1 MSNFADLLI
10 RWQQQHGRH
19 NLPWQG
25 TQNPYLIW
33 VAEIM
38 LQQTQVKTVI
48 PFYQRFIETFPTIAA
63 LAKADLDDVLAL
75 WSGLGYYARGRNLH
89 KAACVIVDQ
98 YQGKFPTHSSE
109 IQKLPGIGRTTA
121 AAIAAFC
128 YGEPCTILDG
138 NVKRVLARYFGING
152 YSGLG
157 ATQQQLWEIA
167 EAVLPQSNAQK
178 SMPIYTQAL
187 MDLGAMICT
196 RTSPHCTACPLQSH
210 CVALLENRVSS
221 LPTPKPSKVL
231 PSKEAVFLLL
241 QHHDK
246 LLLEK
251 RVNQGIWKE
260 LWCLPETTKNFHYQ
274 SYCTQTLGIDVV
286 CVDSLLPPIDHTFTH
301 FKLRM
306 YTQRLQVKSIVQQPQ
321 CNLTRWVTIDE
332 AFQLAIPTAIKKI
345 LSKYRATSIPIFL

>member
-10 RWQQQHGRH
+10 RWQQQYGRH

-48 PFYQRFIETFPTIAA
+48 PFYQRFIETFPTIAV

-75 WSGLGYYARGRNLH
+75 WSGLGYYTRGRNLH

-128 YGEPCTILDG
+128 YGEACTILDG
-138 NVKRVLARYFGING
+138 NVKRVLARYFGIDG
-152 YSGLG
+152 YSGLA
-157 ATQQQLWEIA
+157 ATQQQLWGIA

-178 SMPIYTQAL
+178 NMPIYTQAL

-196 RTSPHCTACPLQSH
+196 RTFPRCTACPLQSH
-210 CVALLENRVSS
+210 CVALLENRVAS

-241 QHHDK
+241 QHHNK

-260 LWCLPETTKNFHYQ
+260 LWCLPETTKNYHYQ
-274 SYCTQTLGIDVV
+274 SYCTQMLGIDAV

-301 FKLRM
+301 FKLKM

-321 CNLTRWVTIDE
+321 CNPIRWVTTDE
-332 AFQLAIPTAIKKI
+332 AFRLAIPTAIKKI
-345 LSKYRATSIPIFL
+345 LSKYRAESLPITL

>member
-1 MSNFADLLI
+1 MPNFANLLI

-19 NLPWQG
+19 DLPWQG

-63 LAKADLDDVLAL
+63 LAKADLDDVLAM

-89 KAACVIVDQ
+89 KAAGVIMND
-98 YQGKFPTHSSE
+98 YQGKFPTCSSE

-138 NVKRVLARYFGING
+138 NVKRVLARYFGIEG
-152 YSGLG
+152 YPGLS
-157 ATQQQLWEIA
+157 ATQQRLWEKA
-167 EAVLPQSNAQK
+167 EAVLPRGNTQK
-178 SMPIYTQAL
+178 NMPAYTQAL
-187 MDLGAMICT
+187 MDLGAIICT
-196 RTSPHCTACPLQSH
+196 RTSPRCTACPLQSH
-210 CVALLENRVSS
+210 CTAFLENRISC
-221 LPTPKPSKVL
+221 LPTPKPSKAL
-231 PSKEAVFLLL
+231 PSKETVFLLL
-241 QHHDK
+241 LHHDK

-260 LWCLPETTKNFHYQ
+260 LWCLPEAEKNDHYQ
-274 SYCTQTLGIDVV
+274 NYCAQMLGIDAV
-286 CVDSLLPPIDHTFTH
+286 CVDLLLPPIDHTFTH

-306 YTQRLQVKSIVQQPQ
+306 YTQRLQVKSIIQQPQ
-321 CNLTRWVTIDE
+321 CNPIRWVTTDE

-345 LSKYRATSIPIFL
+345 LSKYRAASTPTSL